1 MGMDKSNNTRQFQF
15 GPFSLGGEPDCLRRG
30 ADPIP
35 LRPMS
40 LQVLRYLSERPGRFV
55 SKDEL
60 LERVWTGRVISD
72 SGLRICVGEIRSA
85 LGDDAKNPQY
95 LETIVGKGYRFLE
108 GAGGKAPYA
117 DSTGPIVGR
126 DAELSRLGDIY
137 QSVDAGHTQFVLLA
151 GEPGIG
157 KTTLVNS
164 FLERI
169 PRDHDVHVIQG
180 QCVVHCGKQEA
191 YGPVLEA
198 IAEFYRD
205 HSDTGLI
212 REMERH
218 APGWLLQFPEM
229 LDAMLF
235 ERVRRRTEGMAPERM
250 TREFCQLVATLGEK
264 KPLVI
269 VIEDL
274 HWADVSTIDLLAA
287 LAKHANLPLMIL
299 GTYRPADAVLYNQ
312 SLRDT
317 VRELKGRGLCRE
329 LLLELLT
336 ATDLTKYLAGR
347 LNGESSVDFIDGL
360 YRRTGGNPL
369 FMVKLLEELIK
380 TQALVCHDGLWCVG
394 DPAGVLEADIPDSL
408 QSLIRRHLEALSPA
422 HREILEVASVVGM
435 EFSAAAMTD
444 ALAKPIEEIESEC
457 DKLSTDCQFIEPG
470 NLLTWPDDT
479 LTGCYRFHHH
489 LYLEVIN
496 RQIAEARRARIHR
509 KVGERLEVD
518 YGERAPEIA
527 PILASHFEFGNDPER
542 SLRYCWLS
550 AEQALGR
557 HAYSTAI
564 GDLGSAL
571 EKLEQMPQTTERDQ
585 QRLDKLST
593 DCQFIEPGN
602 LLTWPDDTLTG
613 CYRFHH
619 HLYLEVIN
627 RQIAEARRARI
638 HRKVGERLEVDYGE
652 RAPEIAPIL
661 ASHFEFGNDPERSL
675 RYRWLSAEQALGRH
689 AYSTAIGELG
699 AALDKLE
706 QMPQTTERDQQ
717 LLDCLNLLG
726 STLIAVQGYFS
737 PEVEK
742 AVSRALEI
750 CDTVPGSEMK
760 FNALWNLAG
769 FHMSRGELARS
780 QSLIEQAAE
789 LAKEL
794 DNPDLGLLADD
805 MLAQQFIATGDFKNA
820 SEHSA
825 RGLAQYDSSR
835 HGKLAQAYGQED
847 PAQSCAGIDVI
858 ASWVLGFSD
867 RSQARERLVHELS
880 AELNNPHS
888 TALGLLY
895 CAIASQFRQDPLATQ
910 KYADELFE
918 LTNHHELHWMP
929 IAMALKGWATAK
941 QAPGVENLEMIE
953 NALTSYRQA
962 EAGVFI
968 PYCLGLLA
976 ETQRELGQLR
986 EAQASVAEA
995 LSLVAQTGVGWYEIQ
1010 LYRLQG
1016 ELFLQLGADRREAE
1030 RSFMKSLEIA
1040 RNRSALMLELHAA
1053 VSLSRLWIE
1062 QGRTLEV
1069 PELLK
1074 PIVARFN
1081 ENSDDSDL
1089 NQARK
1094 LIVVNC

>member
-108 GAGGKAPYA
+108 GAGGKASYA

-126 DAELSRLGDIY
+126 DAELRRLGDIY
-137 QSVDAGHTQFVLLA
+137 QSVVAGHTQFVLLA

-394 DPAGVLEADIPDSL
+394 DSAGVLEADVPDSL

-479 LTGCYRFHHH
+479 LTGCYRFQHH

-496 RQIAEARRARIHR
+496 RQIAAARRARIHC
-509 KVGERLEVD
+509 KVGERLEAD

-585 QRLDKLST
+585 QRLD
-593 DCQFIEPGN
+593 
-602 LLTWPDDTLTG
+602 
-613 CYRFHH
+613 
-619 HLYLEVIN
+619 
-627 RQIAEARRARI
+627 
-638 HRKVGERLEVDYGE
+638 
-652 RAPEIAPIL
+652 
-661 ASHFEFGNDPERSL
+661 
-675 RYRWLSAEQALGRH
+675 
-689 AYSTAIGELG
+689 
-699 AALDKLE
+699 
-706 QMPQTTERDQQ
+706 
-717 LLDCLNLLG
+717 CLNLLA
-726 STLIAVQGYFS
+726 STLIAVQGYYS
-737 PEVEK
+737 PEVEEV
-742 AVSRALEI
+742 VSRVLER
-750 CDTVPGSEMK
+750 CDTVPVSETK

-769 FHMSRGELARS
+769 FHMSRGELAQS

-895 CAIASQFRQDPLATQ
+895 CAIASQFRQDPLVTQ

>member
-444 ALAKPIEEIESEC
+444 ALAKPIEEIENEC
-457 DKLSTDCQFIEPG
+457 
-470 NLLTWPDDT
+470 
-479 LTGCYRFHHH
+479 
-489 LYLEVIN
+489 
-496 RQIAEARRARIHR
+496 
-509 KVGERLEVD
+509 
-518 YGERAPEIA
+518 
-527 PILASHFEFGNDPER
+527 
-542 SLRYCWLS
+542 
-550 AEQALGR
+550 
-557 HAYSTAI
+557 
-564 GDLGSAL
+564 
-571 EKLEQMPQTTERDQ
+571 
-585 QRLDKLST
+585 DKLST

-1081 ENSDDSDL
+1081 ENSDDGDL